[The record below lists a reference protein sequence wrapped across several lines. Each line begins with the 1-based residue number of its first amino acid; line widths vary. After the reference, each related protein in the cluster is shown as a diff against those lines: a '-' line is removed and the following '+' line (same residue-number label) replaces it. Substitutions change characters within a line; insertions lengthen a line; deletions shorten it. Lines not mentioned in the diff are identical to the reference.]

1 MAFRFM
7 ANSIERDTKKWE
19 HQRERRS
26 QGAAQRYARARGEA
40 EAPAPSA
47 AGRNDWMKDY
57 TL

>member
-1 MAFRFM
+1 MLTH
-7 ANSIERDTKKWE
+7 TKKWE
-19 HQRERRS
+19 RQRERRS

-40 EAPAPSA
+40 EATAPSA